1 MLHLDVVVE
10 WGRVEWSRVEWSGV
24 GWSGVGW
31 SVNICRPMLL
41 LFLCHTYLY
50 VVTILISVKPEP
62 LCLHHGTLIGIC
74 TCETTWHHWFGI
86 FGGASFEIK
95 RSQHQ
100 TDTSHQRYS
109 LTQSHSAT
117 VFPKSHTV
125 TSPTGW
131 LHVDGH
137 VARKSF

>member
-24 GWSGVGW
+24 GWGGVGW

-62 LCLHHGTLIGIC
+62 LCLHHGTLIGGSF
-74 TCETTWHHWFGI
+74 FG
-86 FGGASFEIK
+86 
-95 RSQHQ
+95 
-100 TDTSHQRYS
+100 
-109 LTQSHSAT
+109 
-117 VFPKSHTV
+117 
-125 TSPTGW
+125 
-131 LHVDGH
+131 
-137 VARKSF
+137 